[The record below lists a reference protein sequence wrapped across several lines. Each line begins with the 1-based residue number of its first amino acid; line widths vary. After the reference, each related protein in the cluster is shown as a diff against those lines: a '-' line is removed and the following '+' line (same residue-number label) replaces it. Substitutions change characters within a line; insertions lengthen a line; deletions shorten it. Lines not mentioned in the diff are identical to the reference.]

1 MLWPKGHL
9 NILKLFTDVPI
20 AKNALKPSA
29 GHK

>member
-1 MLWPKGHL
+1 MLWPKGHFDTL
-9 NILKLFTDVPI
+9 NLFTDVPT